1 MHKKQKSVGGGGVIQ
16 EQSLKGHENMPSS
29 QDKESRLTKLKSACP
44 PHPPPRICQS
54 SFMSYLMQWN
64 RQRTLMTKLETRGSP
79 YKPHYCLCPSS
90 YGLPPATFPTASL
103 VISSGY
109 PCHQGG
115 QYPLSCLSSTEP
127 SMALL
132 SMSIFLISMTWP
144 ETSPSHHSTGNSDPN
159 CTIQHPED
167 TTILFTSCLYPC
179 PPKGLFP
186 SVKSLCLR
194 ISSQITS

>member
-1 MHKKQKSVGGGGVIQ
+1 
-16 EQSLKGHENMPSS
+16 
-29 QDKESRLTKLKSACP
+29 
-44 PHPPPRICQS
+44 
-54 SFMSYLMQWN
+54 MSYLMQWN

-194 ISSQITS
+194 ISSQITSWWKPYLPPCLHSVWDTCTHIGCSQT